1 MKRNIFGMRKSIL
14 MVMVMVMVMVGDGD
28 GDGDGDDRVTALSVN
43 RF

>member
-28 GDGDGDDRVTALSVN
+28 GDGDDRVTALSVN

>member
-14 MVMVMVMVMVGDGD
+14 MVMVMVGD

>member
-28 GDGDGDDRVTALSVN
+28 GDDRVTALSVN

>member
-14 MVMVMVMVMVGDGD
+14 MVMVMVMVGD

>member
-14 MVMVMVMVMVGDGD
+14 MVMVMVMVGDGD